1 MTLKKKSILLSKI
14 GTLPKRSKTIPKKAR
29 KTSSKAVAIF
39 DLSLS
44 TSMKMKYG
52 HDIAIRNSILHNEIC
67 SLVAKKAKGMII
79 KEMGDGIL
87 VTFNDPINA
96 CRAAVTAR
104 KILHSQK
111 LNSKVSIAFGVVEE
125 VKIAGKKDVLGSVV
139 DRCARMEKFAYPNQ
153 ILIDQTLFDSVS
165 SFLKDYNNV
174 KTSRPFEVIING
186 QGKTSLYEI
195 SSIFPLKNSLNIQF
209 QINEQ
214 GRLSVQEKVAFMN
227 KAKSEVIEI
236 GSGIREFTRYFTSR
250 SPSDFKEHVKNLLSR
265 GIVFRCLAV
274 DPVWIQKV
282 VKMSSREKEY
292 YKQINQTLIQLHKIR
307 KEFRESGITTKFE
320 IRTYRSIPRYHAL
333 CVDLNKPTGRMII
346 SNYLPGIKKAECP
359 VFQFSK
365 SSNPKMFETYNN
377 SIRRIIKNS
386 QIWKAPS
393 H

>member
-14 GTLPKRSKTIPKKAR
+14 GTLPKKSKTIPKKAR

-44 TSMKMKYG
+44 TSMKMKHG
-52 HDIAIRNSILHNEIC
+52 HDIAIRYSKLHNEIC
-67 SLVAKKAKGMII
+67 SLVAKKAKGIII

-96 CRAAVTAR
+96 CRAALTAR
-104 KILHSQK
+104 KILHTKK

-125 VKIAGKKDVLGSVV
+125 VKIWGKKDVLGSVI

-165 SFLKDYNNV
+165 SFLKDYRDV
-174 KTSRPFEVIING
+174 KESRPFEVIIKG
-186 QGKTSLYEI
+186 QGKTILYEI
-195 SSIFPLKNSLNIQF
+195 SSNFPLKNSLDIPF
-209 QINEQ
+209 KITEQ

-250 SPSDFKEHVKNLLSR
+250 SPSDFKEPVKNLLSR
-265 GIVFRCLAV
+265 GVVFRCFAV

-292 YKQINQTLIQLHKIR
+292 YKQINQTLNQLHKIR
-307 KEFRESGITTKFE
+307 KEFRQSGINTKFE
-320 IRTYRSIPRYHAL
+320 IRTFRDIPRYHAL

-359 VFQFSK
+359 VLQFSK
-365 SSNPKMFETYNN
+365 SSNSKMFDTYYK
-377 SIRRIIKNS
+377 SIRKIISSSRTWN
-386 QIWKAPS
+386 P
-393 H
+393 